1 LNVAQKILK
10 EYFNY
15 DSFRSEQEE
24 IIDSILSSKSVI
36 AILPTGAGKSIC
48 YQVPAILSD
57 NFSIIISPL
66 IALMKDQ
73 VDSLNKKREIAAFIN
88 STMSF
93 QESEEA
99 LNKIAF
105 GKIKLLYLAP
115 EKLESLKFADRIK
128 KLKPTYLFVDEAH
141 CISEWGHNFR
151 PSYLKIKEFI
161 NYVSIKKI
169 AAFTATATPEVVKDI
184 KEQLE
189 LREPKIYVRGFER
202 YNLHLNSVVIKN
214 KKKKCIELLRKING
228 PAIIY
233 TSSRKKSEEVAE
245 YLTINGFPCAY
256 YHAGLPSAERRRL
269 QEEFMNGELE
279 IIAATN
285 AFGMGIDKKNIRLV
299 IHYNIPGSIEN
310 YYQEI
315 GRAGRDDESSFC
327 FLLYDENDLR
337 IQNYFIS
344 TSHPNK
350 ELIKN
355 IYKAVCD
362 YNRIAVGSIPEK
374 ELIVEQEYIA
384 NYTQT
389 KLSKGLLHTSLKYLE
404 NAGYLTRI
412 SEFDKKDSI
421 QVIVSKEKL
430 KQYLTSTSNEEL
442 KNTLLLLLQEF
453 GSRIFQSPIKIFMK
467 NLSLNLA
474 IPEYELMDMFIVLDN
489 LGIISFN
496 QSVPKETIKLT
507 TARVAADRLVLNYK
521 SINESYLNSRRKLDK
536 IVEYV
541 FTQDCR
547 FKYILNYFG
556 ENLDRYKC
564 SKCDNCVTTNK
575 ISDSTFEYISDA
587 IKNTLLE
594 LNIEISEKSLIQIL
608 KGEQIKESL
617 KKFDYFG
624 ACRNFSP
631 TEIKIVIQQLVSK
644 KEVSKRISGE
654 NYISINQDLR
664 KEVEFK
670 ESSLGNN
677 MRENY
682 DRDLYLFNLLREVR
696 KKAAER
702 FLQSAYLIC
711 PDNVLRD
718 IVRKKPLSKSDIL
731 SITGFNNRMLNKV
744 GNEFIEVIRNYL
756 NDQKNKKTDEKKP
769 SLPQNIIQT
778 QKLMKKKYTLKEIA
792 ETLKLSEAV
801 VSMQIETIIEYSPFA
816 DINHLFSKENYK
828 LIITEVKKGYE
839 NLKEL
844 KERLPSKIT
853 YPQIRIAVAKHKF
866 SSRLLA

>member
-1 LNVAQKILK
+1 MNVAQKILK

>member
-1 LNVAQKILK
+1 LNVAQIILK

-15 DSFRSEQEE
+15 DSFRAGQKE

-48 YQVPAILSD
+48 YQIPALLSD

-73 VDSLNKKREIAAFIN
+73 VDSLNKKKEIASFIN

-93 QESEEA
+93 QESEEV
-99 LNKIAF
+99 LNKIAY
-105 GKIKLLYLAP
+105 GKVKLLYLAP

-128 KLKPTYLFVDEAH
+128 ELKPTYLFVDEAH

-161 NYVSIKKI
+161 DYASIKKI

-184 KEQLE
+184 KEQLQ
-189 LREPKIYVRGFER
+189 LKEPKIFVRGFER
-202 YNLHLNSVVIKN
+202 ENLHLNVVVTKN

-245 YLTINGFPCAY
+245 YLTINGFPCSY
-256 YHAGLPSAERRRL
+256 YHAGLPSAERRRI
-269 QEEFMNGELE
+269 QEEFINGERE

-315 GRAGRDDESSFC
+315 GRAGRDDEKSFC

-337 IQNYFIS
+337 TQNYFIS

-362 YNRIAVGSIPEK
+362 YNRIAVGSMPEK

-384 NYTQT
+384 HYTQT
-389 KLSKGLLHTSLKYLE
+389 KLNKGLLYTSLKYLE
-404 NAGYLTRI
+404 NAGYLARV
-412 SEFDKKDSI
+412 SEYDKKDTV

-430 KQYLTSTSNEEL
+430 KQFVTSTSNQEL
-442 KNTLLLLLQEF
+442 KNTLLLLLREF
-453 GSRIFQSPIKIFMK
+453 GGRVFHSPVKIFMR
-467 NLSLNLA
+467 NLSYTIA

-496 QSVPKETIKLT
+496 RSVPKETIKLT
-507 TARVAADRLVLNYK
+507 TARVADDRLVLNYK
-521 SINESYLNSRRKLDK
+521 FINESYLNSRRKLDK

-547 FKYILNYFG
+547 FKHILNYFG
-556 ENLDRYKC
+556 ENLERYKC

-575 ISDSTFEYISDA
+575 ISDSTFEYVSDA
-587 IKNTLLE
+587 IKNTLIE
-594 LNIEISEKSLIQIL
+594 LNQEVSEKSLIQIL
-608 KGEQIKESL
+608 KGEQTKESL

-624 ACRNFSP
+624 ACRNFSS

-644 KEVSKRISGE
+644 REVSKSIGSE
-654 NYISINQDLR
+654 NYISINQNLR
-664 KEVEFK
+664 KEVKFK
-670 ESSLGNN
+670 KNSL
-677 MRENY
+677 EKDFKDNY
-682 DRDLYLFNLLREVR
+682 DTDLYLFNLLQEVR

-702 FLQSAYLIC
+702 FIQSAYLIC
-711 PDNVLRD
+711 PDNILRD
-718 IVRKKPLSKSDIL
+718 IVRKKPVSKNDIL
-731 SITGFNNRMLNKV
+731 SINGFNNRMLNKV
-744 GNEFIEVIRNYL
+744 GNEFIEIIRNYL
-756 NDQKNKKTDEKKP
+756 NDQQNKRPDEKRP

-778 QKLMKKKYTLKEIA
+778 QKLIQKKYTLKEIA

-801 VSMQIETIIEYSPFA
+801 VSMQIETIIEYNPFT
-816 DINHLFSKENYK
+816 DINHLYSIENYK
-828 LIITEVKKGYE
+828 QIMTEVKKGYE

-853 YPQIRIAVAKHKF
+853 YPQIRIAVAKYRF

>member
-1 LNVAQKILK
+1 MNVAQIILK

-15 DSFRSEQEE
+15 DSFRAGQKE

-48 YQVPAILSD
+48 YQIPALLSD

-73 VDSLNKKREIAAFIN
+73 VDSLNKKKEIASFIN

-93 QESEEA
+93 QESEEV
-99 LNKIAF
+99 LNKIAY
-105 GKIKLLYLAP
+105 GKVKLLYLAP

-128 KLKPTYLFVDEAH
+128 ELKPTYLFVDEAH

-161 NYVSIKKI
+161 DYASIKKI

-184 KEQLE
+184 KEQLQ
-189 LREPKIYVRGFER
+189 LKEPKIFVRGFER
-202 YNLHLNSVVIKN
+202 ENLHLNVVVTKN

-245 YLTINGFPCAY
+245 YLTINGFPCSY
-256 YHAGLPSAERRRL
+256 YHAGLPSAERRRI
-269 QEEFMNGELE
+269 QEEFINGERE

-315 GRAGRDDESSFC
+315 GRAGRDDEKSFC

-337 IQNYFIS
+337 TQNYFIS

-362 YNRIAVGSIPEK
+362 YNRIAVGSMPEK

-384 NYTQT
+384 HYTQT
-389 KLSKGLLHTSLKYLE
+389 KLNKGLLYTSLKYLE
-404 NAGYLTRI
+404 NAGYLARV
-412 SEFDKKDSI
+412 SEYDKKDTV

-430 KQYLTSTSNEEL
+430 KQFVTSTSNQEL
-442 KNTLLLLLQEF
+442 KNTLLLLLREF
-453 GSRIFQSPIKIFMK
+453 GGRVFHSPVKIFMR
-467 NLSLNLA
+467 NLSYTIA

-496 QSVPKETIKLT
+496 RSVPKETIKLT
-507 TARVAADRLVLNYK
+507 TARVADDRLVLNYK
-521 SINESYLNSRRKLDK
+521 FINESYLNSRRKLDK

-547 FKYILNYFG
+547 FKHILNYFG
-556 ENLDRYKC
+556 ENLERYKC

-575 ISDSTFEYISDA
+575 ISDSTFEYVSDA
-587 IKNTLLE
+587 IKNTLIE
-594 LNIEISEKSLIQIL
+594 LNQEVSEKSLIQIL
-608 KGEQIKESL
+608 KGEQTKESL

-624 ACRNFSP
+624 ACRNFSS

-644 KEVSKRISGE
+644 REVSKSIGSE
-654 NYISINQDLR
+654 NYISINQNLR
-664 KEVEFK
+664 KEVKFK
-670 ESSLGNN
+670 KNSL
-677 MRENY
+677 EKDFKDNY
-682 DRDLYLFNLLREVR
+682 DTDLYLFNLLQEVR

-702 FLQSAYLIC
+702 FIQSAYLIC
-711 PDNVLRD
+711 PDNILRD
-718 IVRKKPLSKSDIL
+718 IVRKKPVSKNDIL
-731 SITGFNNRMLNKV
+731 SINGFNNRMLNKV
-744 GNEFIEVIRNYL
+744 GNEFIEIIRNYL
-756 NDQKNKKTDEKKP
+756 NDQQNKRPDEKRP

-778 QKLMKKKYTLKEIA
+778 QKLIQKKYTLKEIA

-801 VSMQIETIIEYSPFA
+801 VSMQIETIIEYNPFT
-816 DINHLFSKENYK
+816 DINHLYSIENYK
-828 LIITEVKKGYE
+828 QIMTEVKKGYE

-853 YPQIRIAVAKHKF
+853 YPQIRIAVAKYRF

>member
-1 LNVAQKILK
+1 MNVAQKILK

-15 DSFRSEQEE
+15 DNFRAGQEE

-48 YQVPAILSD
+48 YQVPALLSD

-73 VDSLNKKREIAAFIN
+73 VDSLNKKKEIAAFIN

-115 EKLESLKFADRIK
+115 EKLESLKFAERIK
-128 KLKPTYLFVDEAH
+128 ELKPTYLFVDEAH

-161 NYVSIKKI
+161 DYVSIKKI

-189 LREPKIYVRGFER
+189 LSEPKIYVRGFER
-202 YNLHLNSVVIKN
+202 DNLHLNAVVIKN
-214 KKKKCIELLRKING
+214 KRKKCLELLRKING
-228 PAIIY
+228 SAIIY

-245 YLTINGFPCAY
+245 YLTINGFPCSY
-256 YHAGLPSAERRRL
+256 YHAGLPSAERRRI
-269 QEEFMNGELE
+269 QEEFINGEVE

-299 IHYNIPGSIEN
+299 IHYNMPGSIEN

-315 GRAGRDDESSFC
+315 GRAGRDNESSFC

-374 ELIVEQEYIA
+374 ELIVEREYIA

-389 KLSKGLLHTSLKYLE
+389 KLNKGLLDTSLRHLE
-404 NAGYLTRI
+404 NAGYLTRV
-412 SEFDKKDSI
+412 SEYDKKDSI

-430 KQYLTSTSNEEL
+430 KHFVTSTSNQEL

-453 GSRIFQSPIKIFMK
+453 GNRVFQSPVKIFMK
-467 NLSLNLA
+467 NLSQTVA
-474 IPEYELMDMFIVLDN
+474 IPEYDLMEMFIVLDN

-507 TARVAADRLVLNYK
+507 TARVAEDRLVLNYK
-521 SINESYLNSRRKLDK
+521 FINESYLNSRRKLDK
-536 IVEYV
+536 VVEYV

-564 SKCDNCVTTNK
+564 GKCDNCVTTNK

-594 LNIEISEKSLIQIL
+594 SKIEISEKLLIQIL
-608 KGEQIKESL
+608 RGEQTKESL
-617 KKFDYFG
+617 KKFDHFG

-631 TEIKIVIQQLVSK
+631 AEIKIVIHQLVSK
-644 KEVSKRISGE
+644 REVSKGIGGN
-654 NYISINQDLR
+654 NYISINQNLR
-664 KEVEFK
+664 KEVDFK
-670 ESSLGNN
+670 KSSLEKNTN
-677 MRENY
+677 ESY

-702 FLQSAYLIC
+702 FIQSAYLIC
-711 PDNVLRD
+711 PDNILRD
-718 IVRKKPLSKSDIL
+718 IVRKKPVSKHEIL
-731 SITGFNNRMLNKV
+731 SITGFSNRMLNKV
-744 GNEFIEVIRNYL
+744 GNDFIEVIRNYL
-756 NDQKNKKTDEKKP
+756 ADQKNIKPDEKKP
-769 SLPQNIIQT
+769 SIPQNIIQT
-778 QKLMKKKYTLKEIA
+778 QNLMQKKYNLKEIA

-801 VSMQIETIIEYSPFA
+801 VSMQIETIIEYNPFA

-828 LIITEVKKGYE
+828 QIMTEVKKGYE

-853 YPQIRIAVAKHKF
+853 YPQIRIAVAKHRF
-866 SSRLLA
+866 SNRLLA

>member
-1 LNVAQKILK
+1 LNAAQKILK

-15 DSFRSEQEE
+15 DSFRSGQEE

-48 YQVPAILSD
+48 YQVPAILSE

-88 STMSF
+88 STMNF
-93 QESEEA
+93 QESEEV

-115 EKLESLKFADRIK
+115 EKLESLKFAERIK
-128 KLKPTYLFVDEAH
+128 ILKPTYLFVDEAH

-202 YNLHLNSVVIKN
+202 YNLHLNAVVIKN
-214 KKKKCIELLRKING
+214 KKKKCLELLRNING

-245 YLTINGFPCAY
+245 YLTINGFPCTY
-256 YHAGLPSAERRRL
+256 YHAGLPSAERRRI
-269 QEEFMNGELE
+269 QEEFINGELE
-279 IIAATN
+279 IVAATN

-327 FLLYDENDLR
+327 YLLYEENDLR

-384 NYTQT
+384 NYTQS
-389 KLSKGLLHTSLKYLE
+389 KLNKGLLHTSLKYLE
-404 NAGYLTRI
+404 NAGYLTLI
-412 SEFDKKDSI
+412 SEYDKKDSI

-430 KQYLTSTSNEEL
+430 KQFVTSTGNREL
-442 KNTLLLLLQEF
+442 KNILLLLLQEF
-453 GSRIFQSPIKIFMK
+453 GSQVFQSPVKIFMK
-467 NLSLNLA
+467 NLSQTLA
-474 IPEYELMDMFIVLDN
+474 IPEYELKDMFIALDN
-489 LGIISFN
+489 LGVISFN

-507 TARVAADRLVLNYK
+507 TARVAEDRLILNYK
-521 SINESYLNSRRKLDK
+521 FINESYLNSRRKLDK
-536 IVEYV
+536 IIEFV

-564 SKCDNCVTTNK
+564 SNCDNCVTTNK
-575 ISDSTFEYISDA
+575 ISDSTFEYISDT

-594 LNIEISEKSLIQIL
+594 LNTEISEKSLIKIL
-608 KGEQIKESL
+608 KGEYVKESL
-617 KKFDYFG
+617 KKIDCFG
-624 ACRNFSP
+624 ACKNFSP

-644 KEVSKRISGE
+644 REVNKSISGN
-654 NYISINQDLR
+654 NYISINQNLR
-664 KEVEFK
+664 EEVEFK
-670 ESSLGNN
+670 KFSVKKNN
-677 MRENY
+677 KENY
-682 DRDLYLFNLLREVR
+682 DSDLYLFNLLREVR
-696 KKAAER
+696 RKAAER
-702 FLQSAYLIC
+702 FIQSAYLIC
-711 PDNVLRD
+711 PDNILRD

-731 SITGFNNRMLNKV
+731 SINGFNNRMLNKV

-756 NDQKNKKTDEKKP
+756 NDQKNKKPDEKKP

-778 QKLMKKKYTLKEIA
+778 QKLMQKKYTLKEIA

-801 VSMQIETIIEYSPFA
+801 VSMQIETIIEYNPFA
-816 DINHLFSKENYK
+816 DVNHLFSKENYK
-828 LIITEVKKGYE
+828 LIISEVKKGYE
-839 NLKEL
+839 NLKDL

-853 YPQIRIAVAKHKF
+853 YPQVRIAVAKHKF
-866 SSRLLA
+866 SARLLA